1 MGSSWRRKSAPDEWR
16 FYIQSQMNGD
26 FSNKNGGKQ
35 SFNAPFSASH
45 LEKTRT
51 SASDFASQSRTNEKP
66 PVVRRGNPK
75 RMQNRQGFHCGNPK
89 RMQNRRASSPCPP
102 RHPSR
107 TLPTNE
113 WRKFI
118 RFRNEWRKLARY
130 SAGSFPQTNADPP
143 FVLKRKKTAGHSD
156 RQDGGTHGDPPIIRS
171 ERQDECT
178 RIRHSF
184 SGERKPP
191 VVEKHAGFRPPTHG
205 GQLPMAP
212 EKTHGA
218 VLVIAKRTNTCQPLA
233 IGQSAGSIAAAR
245 HRSKWRAAS

>member
-1 MGSSWRRKSAPDEWR
+1 MAISRT
-16 FYIQSQMNGD
+16 
-26 FSNKNGGKQ
+26 KNGGKQ

-45 LEKTRT
+45 LEKTRI

-66 PVVRRGNPK
+66 PVVR
-75 RMQNRQGFHCGNPK
+75 CGNPK

-118 RFRNEWRKLARY
+118 RFRNKWRKLAHY
-130 SAGSFPQTNADPP
+130 SAGSLPQTHADPP

-184 SGERKPP
+184 SDERKPP
-191 VVEKHAGFRPPTHG
+191 VVEKHAGSRRPTPDR
-205 GQLPMAP
+205 PREA
-212 EKTHGA
+212 HGA
-218 VLVIAKRTNTCQPLA
+218 VLAITKRTNTCQSLA
-233 IGQSAGSIAAAR
+233 IGQSAGCIAAVR
-245 HRSKWRAAS
+245 HRSKWRAAA

>member
-1 MGSSWRRKSAPDEWR
+1 MAISRT
-16 FYIQSQMNGD
+16 
-26 FSNKNGGKQ
+26 KNDGKQ

-45 LEKTRT
+45 LEKTRI

-66 PVVRRGNPK
+66 PVVRRGNS
-75 RMQNRQGFHCGNPK
+75 K

-102 RHPSR
+102 RRPSR

-118 RFRNEWRKLARY
+118 RFRNKWRKLAHY
-130 SAGSFPQTNADPP
+130 SAGSLPQTHADPP
-143 FVLKRKKTAGHSD
+143 FVLRRK
-156 RQDGGTHGDPPIIRS
+156 
-171 ERQDECT
+171 
-178 RIRHSF
+178 
-184 SGERKPP
+184 KPP

-218 VLVIAKRTNTCQPLA
+218 ALAITKRTNTCQPLA
-233 IGQSAGSIAAAR
+233 IGQSAGCIAAAR
-245 HRSKWRAAS
+245 HRSKWRAAA

>member
-1 MGSSWRRKSAPDEWR
+1 MLRQVVQAMGSSWRRESASPDEWR

-75 RMQNRQGFHCGNPK
+75 RMQNR
-89 RMQNRRASSPCPP
+89 RASSPCPP

-118 RFRNEWRKLARY
+118 RFRNKWRKLAHY
-130 SAGSFPQTNADPP
+130 SAGSLPQTHADPP
-143 FVLKRKKTAGHSD
+143 FVFKRKKTAS
-156 RQDGGTHGDPPIIRS
+156 RREARRLPAANSR
-171 ERQDECT
+171 
-178 RIRHSF
+178 
-184 SGERKPP
+184 
-191 VVEKHAGFRPPTHG
+191 HAGFRPPTHG
-205 GQLPMAP
+205 GQLPIGL
-212 EKTHGA
+212 EKHT
-218 VLVIAKRTNTCQPLA
+218 VRYWPS
-233 IGQSAGSIAAAR
+233 QSARTPAS
-245 HRSKWRAAS
+245 RSPSGRVPDASPQ

>member
-1 MGSSWRRKSAPDEWR
+1 MAISRT
-16 FYIQSQMNGD
+16 
-26 FSNKNGGKQ
+26 KNGGKQ

-45 LEKTRT
+45 LEKTRI

-66 PVVRRGNPK
+66 PVVRRSNPK
-75 RMQNRQGFHCGNPK
+75 RMQNRQGFHCGNSK
-89 RMQNRRASSPCPP
+89 RMQNRRASSPRPP

-118 RFRNEWRKLARY
+118 RFRNKWRKLAHY
-130 SAGSFPQTNADPP
+130 SAGSLPQTHADPP

-212 EKTHGA
+212 EKTRGA
-218 VLVIAKRTNTCQPLA
+218 ALVITKRTNTCQPLA
-233 IGQSAGSIAAAR
+233 IGQSAGCIAAAR
-245 HRSKWRAAS
+245 HRSKWRGAA